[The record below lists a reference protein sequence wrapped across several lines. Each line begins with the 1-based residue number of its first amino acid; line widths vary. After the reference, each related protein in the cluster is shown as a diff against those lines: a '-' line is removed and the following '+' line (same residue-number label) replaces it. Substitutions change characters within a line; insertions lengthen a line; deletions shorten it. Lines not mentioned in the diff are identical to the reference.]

1 MYLKLIILLFSVCEV
16 LKIDSM
22 ESLVIVLNKPKNVED
37 ILPPLQHLWTV
48 LEEYYVLGKLT
59 SIGVSDMDTDKF
71 IQLFNW
77 ANVNSIV
84 DVTK

>member
-1 MYLKLIILLFSVCEV
+1 M
-16 LKIDSM
+16 
-22 ESLVIVLNKPKNVED
+22 IVLNKPKNIDDV
-37 ILPPLQHLWTV
+37 LPPLQRLWTV

-77 ANVNSIV
+77 ANVSLK
-84 DVTK
+84 TF